1 MKKPGKISETAFGA
15 MTLGIALLLI
25 AGLFGSQC
33 GRSTAPTVIV
43 VDTVAVKTDSVKHRK
58 KPVKSPRKKARKPQS
73 TTPRSEPASRDYRDE
88 KVN

>member
-33 GRSTAPTVIV
+33 GRSASPTVII
-43 VDTVAVKTDSVKHRK
+43 VDTVAVKTNSVKHRK
-58 KPVKSPRKKARKPQS
+58 KPVKSSRKKAKKTRS
-73 TTPRSEPASRDYRDE
+73 NTPPSEPISRDYRDE

>member
-15 MTLGIALLLI
+15 MTFGIALLLI

-33 GRSTAPTVIV
+33 GRSSAPTVIV
-43 VDTVAVKTDSVKHRK
+43 VDTVAVMTDSVKHRK
-58 KPVKSPRKKARKPQS
+58 KPAKSTRKKVRKQRS
-73 TTPRSEPASRDYRDE
+73 NTPPSEPISRDYRDE

>member
-15 MTLGIALLLI
+15 MTFGIALLLI

-33 GRSTAPTVIV
+33 GRSSSPTVIV

-58 KPVKSPRKKARKPQS
+58 KPAKSTRKNAKKPRS
-73 TTPRSEPASRDYRDE
+73 NTPPSEPAARDYRDE
-88 KVN
+88 IVN